1 MLAPKERKLFFF
13 LLCLGRQGW
22 HLMLHML
29 DVEPKFPSEVQSKDR
44 RNGESASISS
54 FFSGKL

>member
-1 MLAPKERKLFFF
+1 
-13 LLCLGRQGW
+13 
-22 HLMLHML
+22 MLHML

>member
-1 MLAPKERKLFFF
+1 
-13 LLCLGRQGW
+13 
-22 HLMLHML
+22 MLHIL
-29 DVEPKFPSEVQSKDR
+29 DVDPKFPSEVQSKDR